1 MSINIIFESYKKN
14 NKHNKFKNEIN
25 TLNNTKLEKF
35 SNFNNDEKLLN
46 YNRNKNND
54 GNKNL
59 FKF

>member
-14 NKHNKFKNEIN
+14 NKDNKFKNEIN
-25 TLNNTKLEKF
+25 TLNNAKLEKF